1 MVKALEGSTPFY
13 SFSSVDGLYVATG
26 FVIVPLPDAIDDYTL
41 LETTGHGSWTKEG
54 AKEGAAKALILAAKQ
69 DFGVMVYDFNFSEAE
84 GLRKENDILRT
95 KNRLLS
101 SGWAHSLDH
110 LEMVQKV
117 LESITLDAVGG
128 CSRDS
133 IGLLAHGAAVFAE
146 ENVWAGTS
154 VVQELA
160 SEFMD
165 ET

>member
-1 MVKALEGSTPFY
+1 ME
-13 SFSSVDGLYVATG
+13 
-26 FVIVPLPDAIDDYTL
+26 
-41 LETTGHGSWTKEG
+41 WTKEG
-54 AKEGAAKALILAAKQ
+54 DEEGAAKALILAAKR

-110 LEMVQKV
+110 LEMVRKV

-146 ENVWAGTS
+146 RMFGLALLLCKSW
-154 VVQELA
+154 LA
-160 SEFMD
+160 SSWMRLEFVRVFFWQNRRCSNHLYACDFVCYVSCIIM
-165 ET
+165 